1 MDSLPIIIAIDG
13 FSSCGKSTMAKQLS
27 KKLNYVF
34 VDSGAMYRAIT
45 LYFLQHKVEPINA
58 EMVATALDNI
68 QLSFNIN
75 SETSANEIYLNGENV
90 ESQIRALS
98 IAERV
103 SEIAA
108 ISAVRS
114 FAVKQQQQMGLN
126 GGIVMDGRD
135 IGTVVF
141 PQADLK
147 IFMTADPEIRV
158 ERRYKE
164 LVLQNKDISKDEIRE
179 NLSMRDRI
187 DSNRADSPLKMAED
201 AIVLDNSNLHPNEQ
215 LELALQWAYE
225 KIDIKNSSPK

>member
-1 MDSLPIIIAIDG
+1 MDSSSIIIAVDG

-27 KKLNYVF
+27 KILNYVF

-45 LYFLQHKVEPINA
+45 LYFMQHEIAINDPQI
-58 EMVATALDNI
+58 VVRALENI
-68 QLSFNIN
+68 QLAFKIN
-75 SETSANEIYLNGENV
+75 PESSANEIYLNGENV
-90 ESQIRALS
+90 ESKIRTLA

-103 SEIAA
+103 SDIAA

-114 FAVKQQQQMGLN
+114 FAVKQQQQMGIN

-158 ERRYKE
+158 ERRFKE
-164 LVLQNKDISKDEIRE
+164 LALQNKDITKEEVRE
-179 NLSMRDRI
+179 NLAMRDHI

-201 AIVLDNSNLHPNEQ
+201 ARVLDNSYLHQDEQ
-215 LELALQWAYE
+215 LELALRWAYE
-225 KIDIKNSSPK
+225 KINLKNLL

>member
-1 MDSLPIIIAIDG
+1 MDSSPIIIAIDG

-27 KKLNYVF
+27 KILNYVF

-45 LYFLQHKVEPINA
+45 LYFMQHEIAINDPQ
-58 EMVATALDNI
+58 MVVRALEDI
-68 QLSFNIN
+68 QLTFKIN
-75 SETSANEIYLNGENV
+75 PENSANEIYLNGENV
-90 ESQIRALS
+90 ESKIRALA

-103 SEIAA
+103 SEIAS

-114 FAVKQQQQMGLN
+114 FAVKQQQQMGIN

-164 LVLQNKDISKDEIRE
+164 LALQNKDISKDEVRE
-179 NLSMRDRI
+179 NLAMRDYI

-201 AIVLDNSNLHPNEQ
+201 ARVLDNSYLHQDEQ
-215 LELALQWAYE
+215 LELALKWANE
-225 KIDIKNSSPK
+225 KINYSPL

>member
-1 MDSLPIIIAIDG
+1 MDSSPIIIAIDG

-27 KKLNYVF
+27 KILNYVF

-45 LYFLQHKVEPINA
+45 LYFMQHQIAINNPK
-58 EMVATALDNI
+58 MVVSALEDI
-68 QLSFNIN
+68 QLAFKIN
-75 SETSANEIYLNGENV
+75 PDTSANEIYLNGENV
-90 ESQIRALS
+90 ESKIRALS
-98 IAERV
+98 VAERV
-103 SEIAA
+103 SDIAA

-114 FAVKQQQQMGLN
+114 FAVKQQQQMGIN

-164 LVLQNKDISKDEIRE
+164 LVLQNKDISKDEVRE
-179 NLSMRDRI
+179 NLAMRDHI

-201 AIVLDNSNLHPNEQ
+201 ARVLDNSYLHQDEQ
-215 LELALQWAYE
+215 LELALRWAYE
-225 KIDIKNSSPK
+225 KMNLKNLL

>member
-58 EMVATALDNI
+58 EMVASALDNI

-141 PQADLK
+141 PHADLK

-164 LVLQNKDISKDEIRE
+164 LVLQNKDISKDEVRE
-179 NLSMRDRI
+179 NLSMRDHI

-225 KIDIKNSSPK
+225 KINIKNSIPK

>member
-1 MDSLPIIIAIDG
+1 MYSSSIIIAVDG

-27 KKLNYVF
+27 KILNYVF

-45 LYFLQHKVEPINA
+45 LYFMQHEIAINDPQ
-58 EMVATALDNI
+58 MVVRALENI
-68 QLSFNIN
+68 QLAFKIN
-75 SETSANEIYLNGENV
+75 PESSANEIYLNGENV
-90 ESQIRALS
+90 ESKIRSLA

-103 SEIAA
+103 SDIAA

-114 FAVKQQQQMGLN
+114 FAVKQQQQMGIN

-147 IFMTADPEIRV
+147 IFMTADLEIRV
-158 ERRYKE
+158 ERRFKE
-164 LVLQNKDISKDEIRE
+164 LALQNKDITKEEVRE
-179 NLSMRDRI
+179 NLAMRDHI

-201 AIVLDNSNLHPNEQ
+201 ARVLDNSYLHQDEQ
-215 LELALQWAYE
+215 LELALRWAYE
-225 KIDIKNSSPK
+225 KINLKNLF

>member
-1 MDSLPIIIAIDG
+1 MDSSSIIIAVDG

-27 KKLNYVF
+27 KILNYVF

-45 LYFLQHKVEPINA
+45 LYFMQHEIAINDPQ
-58 EMVATALDNI
+58 MVVRALENI
-68 QLSFNIN
+68 QLAFKIN
-75 SETSANEIYLNGENV
+75 PESSANEIYLNGENV
-90 ESQIRALS
+90 ESKIRSLA

-103 SEIAA
+103 SDIAA

-114 FAVKQQQQMGLN
+114 FAVKQQQQMGIN

-147 IFMTADPEIRV
+147 IFMTADLEIRV
-158 ERRYKE
+158 ERRFKE
-164 LVLQNKDISKDEIRE
+164 LALQNKDITKEEVRE
-179 NLSMRDRI
+179 NLAMRDHI

-201 AIVLDNSNLHPNEQ
+201 ARVLDNSYLHQDEQ
-215 LELALQWAYE
+215 LELALRWAYE
-225 KIDIKNSSPK
+225 KINLKNLF

>member
-1 MDSLPIIIAIDG
+1 MDSSPIIIAIDG

-27 KKLNYVF
+27 KILNYVF

-45 LYFLQHKVEPINA
+45 LYFMQHQIAINDPQ
-58 EMVATALDNI
+58 MVVSALEDI
-68 QLSFNIN
+68 QLAFKIN
-75 SETSANEIYLNGENV
+75 PDTFANEIYLNGENV
-90 ESQIRALS
+90 ESKIRALS
-98 IAERV
+98 VAERV
-103 SEIAA
+103 SDIAA

-114 FAVKQQQQMGLN
+114 FAVKQQQQMGIN

-164 LVLQNKDISKDEIRE
+164 LVLQNKDISKDEVRE
-179 NLSMRDRI
+179 NLAMRDHI

-201 AIVLDNSNLHPNEQ
+201 ARVLDNSYLHQDEQ
-215 LELALQWAYE
+215 LELALKWAYE
-225 KIDIKNSSPK
+225 KINYSPL

>member
-1 MDSLPIIIAIDG
+1 MDSSPIIIAIDG

-27 KKLNYVF
+27 KILNYVF

-45 LYFLQHKVEPINA
+45 LYFMQHEIAINDPQ
-58 EMVATALDNI
+58 MVVRALEDI
-68 QLSFNIN
+68 QLTFKIN
-75 SETSANEIYLNGENV
+75 PENSANEIYLNGENV
-90 ESQIRALS
+90 ESKIRALA

-103 SEIAA
+103 SEIAS

-114 FAVKQQQQMGLN
+114 FAVKQQQQMGIN

-164 LVLQNKDISKDEIRE
+164 LVLQNKDISKDEVRE
-179 NLSMRDRI
+179 NLAMRDHI

-201 AIVLDNSNLHPNEQ
+201 ARVLDNSYLHQDEQ
-215 LELALQWAYE
+215 LELALKWAYE
-225 KIDIKNSSPK
+225 KINYSPL

>member
-1 MDSLPIIIAIDG
+1 MDSSSIIIAVDG

-27 KKLNYVF
+27 KILNYVF

-45 LYFLQHKVEPINA
+45 LYFMQHEIAINDPQ
-58 EMVATALDNI
+58 MVVRALENI
-68 QLSFNIN
+68 QLAFKIN
-75 SETSANEIYLNGENV
+75 PESSANEIYLNGENV
-90 ESQIRALS
+90 ESKIRTLA

-103 SEIAA
+103 SDIAA
-108 ISAVRS
+108 ISDVRS
-114 FAVKQQQQMGLN
+114 FAVKQQQQMGIN

-158 ERRYKE
+158 ERRFKE
-164 LVLQNKDISKDEIRE
+164 LALQNKDITKEEVRE
-179 NLSMRDRI
+179 NLAMRDHI

-201 AIVLDNSNLHPNEQ
+201 ARVLDNSYLHQDEQ
-215 LELALQWAYE
+215 LELALRWAYE
-225 KIDIKNSSPK
+225 KMNLKNLL

>member
-58 EMVATALDNI
+58 EMVASALDNI

-164 LVLQNKDISKDEIRE
+164 LVLQNKDISKDEVRE
-179 NLSMRDRI
+179 NLSRRDHI

-225 KIDIKNSSPK
+225 KINIKNSSPK

>member
-1 MDSLPIIIAIDG
+1 MDSSSIIIAVDG

-27 KKLNYVF
+27 KILNYVF

-45 LYFLQHKVEPINA
+45 LYFMQHEIAINDPQ
-58 EMVATALDNI
+58 MVVRALENI
-68 QLSFNIN
+68 QLAFKIN
-75 SETSANEIYLNGENV
+75 PESSANEIYLNGENV
-90 ESQIRALS
+90 ESKIRTLA

-103 SEIAA
+103 SDIAA
-108 ISAVRS
+108 ISDVRS
-114 FAVKQQQQMGLN
+114 FAVKQQHQMGIN

-158 ERRYKE
+158 ERRFKE
-164 LVLQNKDISKDEIRE
+164 LALQNKDITKEEVRE
-179 NLSMRDRI
+179 NLAMRDHI

-201 AIVLDNSNLHPNEQ
+201 ARVLDNSYLHQDEQ
-215 LELALQWAYE
+215 LELALRWAYE
-225 KIDIKNSSPK
+225 KMNLKNLL

>member
-1 MDSLPIIIAIDG
+1 MDSSPIIIAIDG

-27 KKLNYVF
+27 KILNYVF

-45 LYFLQHKVEPINA
+45 LYFMQHQIAINNPK
-58 EMVATALDNI
+58 MVVSALEDI
-68 QLSFNIN
+68 QLAFKIN
-75 SETSANEIYLNGENV
+75 PDTFANEIYLNGENV
-90 ESQIRALS
+90 ESKIRALS
-98 IAERV
+98 VAERV
-103 SEIAA
+103 SDIAA

-114 FAVKQQQQMGLN
+114 FAVKQQQQMGIN

-164 LVLQNKDISKDEIRE
+164 LVLQNKDISKDEVRE
-179 NLSMRDRI
+179 NLAMRDHI

-201 AIVLDNSNLHPNEQ
+201 ARVLDNSYLHQDEQ
-215 LELALQWAYE
+215 LELALKWAYE
-225 KIDIKNSSPK
+225 KINYSPL

>member
-1 MDSLPIIIAIDG
+1 MDSSSIIIAVDG

-27 KKLNYVF
+27 KILNYVF

-45 LYFLQHKVEPINA
+45 LYFMQHEIATNNA
-58 EMVATALDNI
+58 EMVLKALNNI
-68 QLSFNIN
+68 QLAFKIN
-75 SETSANEIYLNGENV
+75 PENSANEIYLNGENV
-90 ESQIRALS
+90 ESQIRALA
-98 IAERV
+98 IAARV
-103 SEIAA
+103 SDIAA

-114 FAVKQQQQMGLN
+114 FAVKQQQQMGIN

-158 ERRYKE
+158 ERRFKE
-164 LVLQNKDISKDEIRE
+164 LALQNKDITKEEVRE
-179 NLSMRDRI
+179 NLAMRDHI

-201 AIVLDNSNLHPNEQ
+201 ARVLDNSYLHQDEQ
-215 LELALQWAYE
+215 LELALRWAYE
-225 KIDIKNSSPK
+225 KITLKNLF

>member
-103 SEIAA
+103 SEISA

-225 KIDIKNSSPK
+225 KIGIKNSSPK

>member
-1 MDSLPIIIAIDG
+1 MDSSPIIIAIDG

-27 KKLNYVF
+27 KILNYVF

-45 LYFLQHKVEPINA
+45 LYFMQHEIEINEPK
-58 EMVATALDNI
+58 MVVSALEDI
-68 QLSFNIN
+68 QLAFKIN
-75 SETSANEIYLNGENV
+75 PDTSANEIYLNGENV
-90 ESQIRALS
+90 ESKIRALS
-98 IAERV
+98 VAERV
-103 SEIAA
+103 SDIAA

-114 FAVKQQQQMGLN
+114 FAVKQQQQMGIN

-164 LVLQNKDISKDEIRE
+164 LVLQNKDISKDEVRE
-179 NLSMRDRI
+179 NLAMRDHI

-201 AIVLDNSNLHPNEQ
+201 ARVLDNSYLHQDEQ
-215 LELALQWAYE
+215 LELALKWAYE
-225 KIDIKNSSPK
+225 KINYSPL

>member
-1 MDSLPIIIAIDG
+1 
-13 FSSCGKSTMAKQLS
+13 MAKQLS
-27 KKLNYVF
+27 KILNYVF

-45 LYFLQHKVEPINA
+45 LYFMQHEIAINDPQI
-58 EMVATALDNI
+58 VVRALENI
-68 QLSFNIN
+68 QLAFKIN
-75 SETSANEIYLNGENV
+75 PESSANEIYLNGENV
-90 ESQIRALS
+90 ESKIRTLA

-103 SEIAA
+103 SDIAA

-114 FAVKQQQQMGLN
+114 FAVKQQQQMGIN

-158 ERRYKE
+158 ERRFKE
-164 LVLQNKDISKDEIRE
+164 LALQNKDITKEEVRE
-179 NLSMRDRI
+179 NLAMRDHI

-201 AIVLDNSNLHPNEQ
+201 ARVLDNSYLHQDEQ
-215 LELALQWAYE
+215 LELALRWAYE
-225 KIDIKNSSPK
+225 KINLKNLL

>member
-1 MDSLPIIIAIDG
+1 MDSSSIIIAVDG

-27 KKLNYVF
+27 KILNYVF

-45 LYFLQHKVEPINA
+45 LYFMQHEIAINDPQ
-58 EMVATALDNI
+58 MVVRALENI
-68 QLSFNIN
+68 QLAFKIN
-75 SETSANEIYLNGENV
+75 PESSANEIYLNGENV
-90 ESQIRALS
+90 ESKIRSLA

-103 SEIAA
+103 SDIAA

-114 FAVKQQQQMGLN
+114 FAVKQQQQMGIN

-158 ERRYKE
+158 ERRFKE
-164 LVLQNKDISKDEIRE
+164 LALQNKDITKEEVRE
-179 NLSMRDRI
+179 NLAMRDHI

-201 AIVLDNSNLHPNEQ
+201 ARVLDNSYLHQDEQ
-215 LELALQWAYE
+215 LDLALRWAYE
-225 KIDIKNSSPK
+225 KITLKNLF

>member
-1 MDSLPIIIAIDG
+1 
-13 FSSCGKSTMAKQLS
+13 MAKQLS

-103 SEIAA
+103 SEISA

-225 KIDIKNSSPK
+225 KIGIKNSSPK

>member
-58 EMVATALDNI
+58 EMVASALDNI

-164 LVLQNKDISKDEIRE
+164 LVLQNKDISKDEVRE
-179 NLSMRDRI
+179 NLSMRDHI

-225 KIDIKNSSPK
+225 KINIKNSIPK

>member
-1 MDSLPIIIAIDG
+1 MDSSSIIIAVDG

-27 KKLNYVF
+27 KILNYVF

-45 LYFLQHKVEPINA
+45 LYFMQHEIAINDPQ
-58 EMVATALDNI
+58 MVVRALENI
-68 QLSFNIN
+68 QLAFKIN
-75 SETSANEIYLNGENV
+75 PESSANEIYLNGENV
-90 ESQIRALS
+90 ESKIRSLA

-103 SEIAA
+103 SDIAA

-114 FAVKQQQQMGLN
+114 FAVKQQQQMGIN

-158 ERRYKE
+158 ERRFKE
-164 LVLQNKDISKDEIRE
+164 LALQNKDITKEEVRE
-179 NLSMRDRI
+179 NLAMRDHI

-201 AIVLDNSNLHPNEQ
+201 ARVLDNSYLHQDEQ
-215 LELALQWAYE
+215 LELALRWAYE
-225 KIDIKNSSPK
+225 KINLKNLF

>member
-1 MDSLPIIIAIDG
+1 MDSSPIIIAIDG

-27 KKLNYVF
+27 KILNYVF

-45 LYFLQHKVEPINA
+45 LYFMQHQIAINDPQ
-58 EMVATALDNI
+58 MVVSALEDI
-68 QLSFNIN
+68 QLAFKIN
-75 SETSANEIYLNGENV
+75 PDTSANEIYLNGENV
-90 ESQIRALS
+90 ESKIRALS
-98 IAERV
+98 VAERV
-103 SEIAA
+103 SDIAA

-114 FAVKQQQQMGLN
+114 FAVKQQQQMGIN

-164 LVLQNKDISKDEIRE
+164 LVLQNKDISKDEVRE
-179 NLSMRDRI
+179 NLAMRDHI

-201 AIVLDNSNLHPNEQ
+201 ARVLDNSYLHQDEQ
-215 LELALQWAYE
+215 LELALRWAYE
-225 KIDIKNSSPK
+225 KITLKNLF

>member
-1 MDSLPIIIAIDG
+1 MDSSSIIIAVDG

-27 KKLNYVF
+27 KILNYVF

-45 LYFLQHKVEPINA
+45 LYFMQHEIAINDPQ
-58 EMVATALDNI
+58 MVVRALENI
-68 QLSFNIN
+68 QLAFKIN
-75 SETSANEIYLNGENV
+75 PESSANEIYLNGENV
-90 ESQIRALS
+90 ESKIRTLA

-103 SEIAA
+103 SDIAA

-114 FAVKQQQQMGLN
+114 FAVKQQQQMGIN

-158 ERRYKE
+158 ERRFKE
-164 LVLQNKDISKDEIRE
+164 LALQNKDITKEEVRE
-179 NLSMRDRI
+179 NLAMRDHI

-201 AIVLDNSNLHPNEQ
+201 ARVLDNSYLHQDEQ
-215 LELALQWAYE
+215 LELALRWAYE
-225 KIDIKNSSPK
+225 KINLKNLL

>member
-1 MDSLPIIIAIDG
+1 MDSSPIIIAIDG

-27 KKLNYVF
+27 KILNYVF

-45 LYFLQHKVEPINA
+45 LYFMQHEIAINDPQ
-58 EMVATALDNI
+58 MVVRALEDI
-68 QLSFNIN
+68 QLTFKIN
-75 SETSANEIYLNGENV
+75 PENSANEIYLNGENV
-90 ESQIRALS
+90 ESKIRALA

-103 SEIAA
+103 SEIAS

-114 FAVKQQQQMGLN
+114 FAVKQQQQMGIN

-164 LVLQNKDISKDEIRE
+164 LALQNKDISKDEVRE
-179 NLSMRDRI
+179 NLAMRDHI

-201 AIVLDNSNLHPNEQ
+201 ARVLDNSYLHQDEQ
-215 LELALQWAYE
+215 LELA
-225 KIDIKNSSPK
+225 

>member
-1 MDSLPIIIAIDG
+1 MDSSSIIIAVDG

-27 KKLNYVF
+27 KILNYVF

-45 LYFLQHKVEPINA
+45 LYFMQHEIAINDPQ
-58 EMVATALDNI
+58 MVVRALENI
-68 QLSFNIN
+68 QLAFKIN
-75 SETSANEIYLNGENV
+75 PESSANEIYLNGENV
-90 ESQIRALS
+90 ESKIRTLA

-103 SEIAA
+103 SDIAA
-108 ISAVRS
+108 ISDVRS
-114 FAVKQQQQMGLN
+114 FAVKQQQQMGIN

-158 ERRYKE
+158 ERRFKE
-164 LVLQNKDISKDEIRE
+164 LALQNKDITKEEVRE
-179 NLSMRDRI
+179 NLAMRDHI

-201 AIVLDNSNLHPNEQ
+201 ARVLDNSYLHQDEQ
-215 LELALQWAYE
+215 LELALRWAYE
-225 KIDIKNSSPK
+225 KINLKNLL